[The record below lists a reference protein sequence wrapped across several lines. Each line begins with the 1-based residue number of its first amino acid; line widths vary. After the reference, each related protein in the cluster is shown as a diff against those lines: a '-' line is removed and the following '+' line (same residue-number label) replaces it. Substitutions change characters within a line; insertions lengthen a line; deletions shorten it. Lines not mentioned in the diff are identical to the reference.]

1 MLHVHQEIPN
11 QLLAKNSDGDQ
22 GEREQ
27 EQSKHAEAE
36 RRACL
41 AGDREV
47 GTQER
52 RRGST
57 CTHERR
63 GADGCCWVVV
73 VGHHDGRRRR

>member
-1 MLHVHQEIPN
+1 MVFYLVIFTSRNQEARHAEMSS
-11 QLLAKNSDGDQ
+11 QLFANNSDGDE
-22 GEREQ
+22 GERKQ

-57 CTHERR
+57 CTH
-63 GADGCCWVVV
+63 
-73 VGHHDGRRRR
+73 